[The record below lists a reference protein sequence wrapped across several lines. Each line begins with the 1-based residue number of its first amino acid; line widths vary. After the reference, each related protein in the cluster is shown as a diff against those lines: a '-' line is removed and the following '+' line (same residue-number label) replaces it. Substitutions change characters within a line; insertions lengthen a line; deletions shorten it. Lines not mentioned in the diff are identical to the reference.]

1 MDKIHK
7 KQQISALKEWDNV
20 DDVFVVKIKRG
31 IAPYAKGYTFQLL
44 LSDNSG
50 KTIDY
55 KYWGGNDESKVKGIY
70 DSIKGD
76 SVIHVKGKVSTY
88 NGKLQLATNEPDII
102 KVLNEDQYHAEDFVK
117 PARKDIEEMYSSLK
131 SYIKRVSNNQIKQ
144 LLKNIFENP
153 EIAAKFKTH
162 PAAIE
167 IHHNWISGLLEH
179 VLEMLKICDTL
190 KEIYPVLN
198 RDLMITG
205 VLLHDIGKLE
215 ELQVTSR
222 IKGTLGQMTG
232 HIVIGSSFVLK
243 EIEKIGGFDEN
254 LKQKIIHLIVSHHGK
269 NEYGS
274 PKEPMFL
281 EAVVLNYVDELS
293 SKITELSEF
302 INNAKEETEDDFM
315 FNKRHGRNIF
325 LR

>member
-153 EIAAKFKTH
+153 ELEAKFKIH

-190 KEIYPVLN
+190 KEIYPVLD

-243 EIEKIGGFDEN
+243 EIEKIEGFDEN
-254 LKQKIIHLIVSHHGK
+254 LKHKIIHLIVSHHGK
-269 NEYGS
+269 KEYGS

-281 EAVVLNYVDELS
+281 EAVALNYVDELS

-302 INNAKEETEDDFM
+302 INDAKGETEDEFM
-315 FNKRHGRNIF
+315 FSKRHGRNI
-325 LR
+325 LLK